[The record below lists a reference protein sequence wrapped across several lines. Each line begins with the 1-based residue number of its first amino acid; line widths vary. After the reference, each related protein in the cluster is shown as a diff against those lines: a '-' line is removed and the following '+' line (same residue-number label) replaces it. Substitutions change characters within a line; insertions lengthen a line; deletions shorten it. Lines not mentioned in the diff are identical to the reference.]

1 MSDSRRGTPR
11 VSTSS
16 QRPMARSWPLPAPPS
31 GRSPK
36 SCDTPARLAAR
47 NAAAH
52 ALPNA
57 RVTHH
62 YPKAPASLPAP
73 RALEPFVLQNLC
85 SPRYPRHS
93 DANNQLRR
101 WAKGENKGSDRQQPT
116 RRVDGRETGALRPA
130 STPLSERHMPD
141 QCRERPRRLK
151 LQRRMYVFHQSLTNQ
166 PCPHAACSHSP
177 HPQPAEPPFQPG
189 SSIVNA
195 LDRREWFVVPRGRCD
210 AEGVQRARQV
220 WYGKGCKAVL
230 GNDRQASFLSLPN
243 WEPIAGVF
251 VCAWLAM
258 AGFQHKCQI
267 RPGDPWY
274 GIREWV
280 SGLLVGK
287 VQIAMGPIGVVGK
300 NISFWPWALPAT
312 GVYDW

>member
-36 SCDTPARLAAR
+36 SCGTPARLAAR

-62 YPKAPASLPAP
+62 CPKTPASLPAP

-141 QCRERPRRLK
+141 HLSPTSPVLMQRAPTARTPNPPSHPSNRDRPSSMHQTAGSGSWSRGADVTLR
-151 LQRRMYVFHQSLTNQ
+151 VFSGL
-166 PCPHAACSHSP
+166 
-177 HPQPAEPPFQPG
+177 
-189 SSIVNA
+189 
-195 LDRREWFVVPRGRCD
+195 GRCGM
-210 AEGVQRARQV
+210 ER
-220 WYGKGCKAVL
+220 
-230 GNDRQASFLSLPN
+230 
-243 WEPIAGVF
+243 
-251 VCAWLAM
+251 
-258 AGFQHKCQI
+258 
-267 RPGDPWY
+267 
-274 GIREWV
+274 
-280 SGLLVGK
+280 
-287 VQIAMGPIGVVGK
+287 VVRL
-300 NISFWPWALPAT
+300 F
-312 GVYDW
+312 